1 MTLETS
7 APLLEQIEWSEPLFP
22 PTPLPPALEK
32 EARKALGSAPPCLE
46 YTAESLWLSQAVIRL
61 SQKPFAHLDPT
72 LAQLVILVV
81 SQDNSCRH
89 CYGAQRALLKILGYS
104 EKQILKLE
112 HDLHLAD
119 LSEREKAALD
129 FARQISRANPRPA
142 RPEREALMRLGYS
155 QEAIAELAYCAT
167 SCCIINRIATMLAV
181 PPMRSFEKLPESL
194 MGRLMRPLIAGSIRR
209 KGVFELPE
217 PPATAGD
224 NPFLPLITAL
234 GTSPCARVLHRIVD
248 DAWTSPGLPRRARLL
263 LFGVI
268 ACALNCPYSGAEIC
282 RLLESMDLTREE
294 VEQIFANLTSP
305 RLDPLEVKLMG
316 LARETVRYRPEKIQK
331 LMREVAGNLSRAQLL
346 EVVGVCALGNA
357 LCRLSFLLP

>member
-1 MTLETS
+1 MTLETA
-7 APLLEQIEWSEPLFP
+7 APILEQIEWSEPLFP
-22 PTPLPPALEK
+22 PTPLLPAVEK
-32 EARKALGSAPPCLE
+32 EARKALGAVPPCLE
-46 YTAESLWLSQAVIRL
+46 YTAECPWLSQAVIHL
-61 SQKPFAHLDPT
+61 SQKPFAHLDPA

-142 RPEREALMRLGYS
+142 RPEREALMHLGYS

-181 PPMRSFEKLPESL
+181 PPMRTFEKLPESL
-194 MGRLMRPLIAGSIRR
+194 MGRLMRPLIARSIRR

-217 PPATAGD
+217 PPAAGD
-224 NPFLPLITAL
+224 NPFLPLIAVL
-234 GTSPCARVLHRIVD
+234 GASPCARVLHRVVD

-268 ACALNCPYSGAEIC
+268 ARALNCSYSGAQTC
-282 RLLESMDLTREE
+282 RLLESMDLSREE
-294 VEQIFANLTSP
+294 VEQLFANLTSP

-331 LMREVAGNLSRAQLL
+331 LMREVAGDLSRAQLL